1 MSSDRIA
8 LCEPLFTGNEW
19 TYVKEC
25 LDTAWVSSGGAYVG
39 AFEQKIAA
47 FVGAPH
53 AIATVN
59 GTSAIHVALLAAGVE
74 RGDEV
79 LVSSMT
85 FIAPA
90 NAIAYI
96 GAFPIFVDAD
106 PCNWQ
111 MDPALVVA
119 FLHDE
124 CERRPQGIFNRR
136 TGRRI
141 GAIVPVHIL
150 GQPVDLDP
158 ILAAAAEAGIPVV
171 EDATE
176 SLGASYKGAA
186 VGMIGVAGCLSFNGN
201 KLITTGGGGMVVTR
215 DEAVARRVRHL
226 TTQAKMSRDEY
237 QHDEVGFNYRLTN
250 VQAAIGVAQ
259 AERLP
264 AYIAAKRRSA
274 AIYDSAF
281 ANMAGVSPMP
291 RPAHSESV
299 AWLYTVEISGDTTGA
314 RDLQTYLASRG
325 IETRPLWEPMHMSR
339 AHRGAQ
345 ALGGD
350 VAAALYRNCLSLPS
364 SVGLTDA
371 QRAAVVEAIRTYLAA
386 DGVKSNGE

>member
-8 LCEPLFTGNEW
+8 LCEPLFAGNEW

-53 AIATVN
+53 AVATVN
-59 GTSAIHVALLAAGVE
+59 GTSAIHVALLATGVE
-74 RGDEV
+74 CGDEV

-106 PCNWQ
+106 PHTWQ
-111 MDPALVVA
+111 MDPARVVA
-119 FLHDE
+119 FLRDE
-124 CERRPQGIFNRR
+124 CERRPQGTFNRR

-158 ILAAAAEAGIPVV
+158 ILAAAAEAGVPVV

-176 SLGASYKGAA
+176 SLGASYKGTA
-186 VGMIGVAGCLSFNGN
+186 VGTIGLAGCLSFNGN

-259 AERLP
+259 AEQLP
-264 AYIAAKRRSA
+264 AYIAAKKRSA

-281 ANMAGVSPMP
+281 ADMAGISPMP
-291 RPAHSESV
+291 RPTHSESV
-299 AWLYTVEISGDTTGA
+299 AWLYTVEISGDTAGA
-314 RDLQTYLASRG
+314 RDLQAHLASRG

-345 ALGGD
+345 VLGGG
-350 VAAALYRNCLSLPS
+350 VAAALFRNCLSLPS

-371 QRAAVVEAIRTYLAA
+371 QRASVVEAIRTYLAA
-386 DGVKSNGE
+386 HGVKSRVK